1 MDNLR
6 KVENKNSN
14 FFSKK
19 TIEKIQGFV
28 TSILHLFVI
37 NAIYLIAVFSFNL
50 TTLMITGVITTVIL
64 IFNIILHDC
73 PLSNIESHRNGDTV
87 TDLFNRWFP
96 INYDKSRRYEVQLQ
110 YIFIAI
116 AIIVTKILFYLMKKD
131 LKNFLDISY
140 TI

>member
-19 TIEKIQGFV
+19 TIEKIQGFT

-37 NAIYLIAVFSFNL
+37 NAIYLIAVFSFNI
-50 TTLMITGVITTVIL
+50 TTLMITGAITTIIL

-73 PLSNIESHRNGDTV
+73 PLSNIEEHRNGDTV

-116 AIIVTKILFYLMKKD
+116 SIIITKILFYLMKKD

>member
-6 KVENKNSN
+6 KIKNKPV
-14 FFSKK
+14 SKS
-19 TIEKIQGFV
+19 ILDKIRGFT
-28 TSILHLFVI
+28 TSLLHLFVI
-37 NAIYLIAVFSFNL
+37 NAIYLVVVFSFNL
-50 TTLMITGVITTVIL
+50 KTLIITGIITTLIL

-73 PLSNIESHRNGDTV
+73 PLSNIEQERMGDTV

-96 INYDKSRRYEVQLQ
+96 INYDKNRRYEVQLQ

-116 AIIVTKILFYLMKKD
+116 AIITTKILFYLLKND
-131 LKNFLDISY
+131 LKNFLDIQY